1 MIRFLVD
8 AQLPKHLALYLRQEG
23 YDVLHTLELP
33 EGNSTKD
40 SEINRI
46 SLEQQRVVVSK
57 DEDFFESIL
66 ISDKPYKLLMVRTG
80 NITNAE
86 LLELLGKNL
95 DRIVKALRESRV
107 VEITQ
112 EHLVAYE

>member
-8 AQLPKHLALYLRQEG
+8 AQLPKRLAIYLRGEG
-23 YDVLHTLELP
+23 YDAVHTLELP
-33 EGNSTKD
+33 DRNRTKD

-46 SLEQQRVVVSK
+46 SVEEGRVVVSK

-66 ISDKPYKLLMVRTG
+66 ISDKPYKLLIIRTG
-80 NITNAE
+80 NITNKE
-86 LLELLGKNL
+86 LLDLLQKNL
-95 DRIVKALRESRV
+95 HRIVQALEQSKV